1 MMPNIGHIVSGG
13 LQLAGICGI
22 IGTDD
27 GDRSPE
33 ELPHLKLEL
42 DLDPAAGT

>member
-1 MMPNIGHIVSGG
+1 
-13 LQLAGICGI
+13 LAGILGI

-27 GDRSPE
+27 GDRNLE

-42 DLDPAAGT
+42 ALDPAPAGT